1 MTDII
6 NRQTSPLQILKG
18 GPVIPVI
25 VIKDIEQA
33 VPLAKALLKGGI
45 KVLEITLRSKAALEA
60 IRRISREVPE
70 AIVGAGT
77 VTSGADLEA
86 VREAGGVFAVSP
98 GLTPALLTA
107 AAQGPIA
114 LLPGISTASELML
127 GMEMGYTAFKF
138 FPAEAAGG
146 VRMLQSIAGPFPHIT
161 FCPTGGISPTNYQQY
176 LALANVA
183 CVGGSWLVPAA
194 AMEHRDWQ
202 KITDLTREAVR
213 GVSAI

>member
-6 NRQTSPLQILKG
+6 NRQTSPLQILKA

-45 KVLEITLRSKAALEA
+45 KVLEITLRSKVALEA
-60 IRRISREVPE
+60 IRRVSREVPE

-86 VREAGGVFAVSP
+86 VREAGAVFAVSP

-107 AAQGPIA
+107 GALGSIA

-146 VRMLQSIAGPFPHIT
+146 VQMLQSIAGPFPHIT
-161 FCPTGGISPTNYQQY
+161 FCPTGGISPANYQKY
-176 LALANVA
+176 LALENVA

-194 AMEHRDWQ
+194 AMERRDWQ
-202 KITDLTREAVR
+202 KVTDLTCEAVS
-213 GVSAI
+213 GI